1 MTTRHLI
8 LAAALT
14 LATTACGAAP
24 GGETGESTT
33 TSETAQGLKFTVQT
47 ETELAGTFADGVVTL
62 SFSSKAISDGVFQ
75 ARVSTGER
83 TFEYTYNT
91 KTAEL
96 EYTSGHVAFNA
107 EEVAAIQAFDIAF
120 GVVRNAKESEEYTKP
135 ESTMISLLTL
145 ATESQPGE
153 VVPVIVKVITRSI
166 TNIGCSNTCRT
177 LYGSSEC
184 GKGGNT
190 YYKQTGINSPNCKGR
205 CGGGCGDARS
215 NGSTRWTMDCAEH
228 DYHVGPLNDCAD
240 DATGGTGIRCGYT
253 SSEFCATNCSCQP
266 TGDSCY

>member
-1 MTTRHLI
+1 MNARHI
-8 LAAALT
+8 LLSAALSF
-14 LATTACGAAP
+14 AVAGCGGAQ
-24 GGETGESTT
+24 GDTGSTT
-33 TSETAQGLKFTVQT
+33 EAAQGLIFTVQT
-47 ETELAGTFADGVVTL
+47 DTELAGTFSDGIVALSFSAKAIADGVY
-62 SFSSKAISDGVFQ
+62 Q

-83 TFEYTYNT
+83 TFEYTYNPT
-91 KTAEL
+91 TAEL
-96 EYTSGHVAFNA
+96 EYTSGRVAFNA
-107 EEVAAIQAFDIAF
+107 EEVALVQAFDIAF
-120 GVVRNAKESEEYTKP
+120 GVIRNAKESTEYTQP
-135 ESTMISLLTL
+135 EATMISLLTL

-153 VVPVIVKVITRSI
+153 VVPFIHKVLTRSI

-228 DYHVGPLNDCAD
+228 DYHLGPLNDCAD
-240 DATGGTGIRCGYT
+240 DSAGGTGIRCGYT
-253 SSEFCATNCSCQP
+253 SSEWCAGNCSCQP
-266 TGDSCY
+266 TGSSCY